1 MKVTGSRPGHG
12 GYEQWESLPSELY
25 AILEGC
31 RSSHRG
37 WARQRANGSRVD
49 EGQRW
54 RSSVAAK
61 VRDHAQ
67 SDELTPKRGKRQE
80 PCPSAARVRPWSPR
94 TLCARWHRA
103 RMRDGLGGL
112 TQVARSR
119 PRSHNE
125 GQHEITSHVVFEVR
139 RGGLADL
146 GCSPNLVT
154 SRSPSRGALECA
166 SEVGE
171 TASFPYTRTTKPLR
185 ITSDT
190 PSEVAV
196 SRSESTV

>member
-1 MKVTGSRPGHG
+1 
-12 GYEQWESLPSELY
+12 
-25 AILEGC
+25 
-31 RSSHRG
+31 
-37 WARQRANGSRVD
+37 
-49 EGQRW
+49 
-54 RSSVAAK
+54 
-61 VRDHAQ
+61 
-67 SDELTPKRGKRQE
+67 
-80 PCPSAARVRPWSPR
+80 
-94 TLCARWHRA
+94 
-103 RMRDGLGGL
+103 MRDGLGGL
-112 TQVARSR
+112 AQVARSR

-125 GQHEITSHVVFEVR
+125 GEHEIASHGVFEMQ

-196 SRSESTV
+196 SRSDYRSCQIVVRLVSEVLR